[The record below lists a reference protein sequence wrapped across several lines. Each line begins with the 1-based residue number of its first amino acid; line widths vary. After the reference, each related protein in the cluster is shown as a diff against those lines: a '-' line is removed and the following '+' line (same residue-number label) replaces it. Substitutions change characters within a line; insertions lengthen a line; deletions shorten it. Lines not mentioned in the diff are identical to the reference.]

1 MKMNRIVTTVLPG
14 TWWLADKIA
23 ERKRKRRA
31 KQDSDV
37 IDNLERLHRLL
48 ERGSI
53 NEKDFEELK
62 EKLKAQF

>member
-48 ERGSI
+48 KCGSI